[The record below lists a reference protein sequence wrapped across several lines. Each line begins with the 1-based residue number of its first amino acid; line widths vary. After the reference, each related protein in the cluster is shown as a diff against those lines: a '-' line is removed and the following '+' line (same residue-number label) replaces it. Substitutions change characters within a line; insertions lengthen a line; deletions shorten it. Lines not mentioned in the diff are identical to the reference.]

1 MYKIFHY
8 VLKFSVKFLFYFTKD
23 ILDKG
28 KIMATSEYIFLLN
41 KVSFYI
47 IIIALWL
54 PFSYRKTQI
63 IIVNQNR
70 PLI

>member
-47 IIIALWL
+47 IIIA
-54 PFSYRKTQI
+54 SSTS
-63 IIVNQNR
+63 
-70 PLI
+70 